1 MIQDFKKK
9 VEDLKSKFYFN
20 YDTSKNVWF
29 RAGGKAD
36 IFCLVYDEH
45 EFKIIL
51 NEINGIPYE
60 ILGAGSNF
68 LIRDNGFKGIL
79 FKLGKNFNK
88 IEKKEDFLRVGA
100 SILDVSLAR
109 YAQKNHIKD
118 FEFYSGIP
126 GSIGGAVKMNA
137 GCYGSD
143 TKNILKGI
151 KTIDAN
157 GKFNYFTKDSLNL
170 DYRESDIPKGNIV
183 INADYFYENGDIDEI
198 NSKINNIKLMRE
210 NSQPIKSKT
219 SGSSFK
225 NPPNNYAAKLIEQ
238 SECKGLNVGDVV
250 VSQMHANFL
259 INTDKATATQI
270 EDLGKLI
277 IEKVYKKFN
286 VKLEWEIKII
296 GI

>member
-1 MIQDFKKK
+1 MTQNFKKK
-9 VEDLKSKFYFN
+9 IERLKSKFYFN

-29 RAGGKAD
+29 RAGGKVD
-36 IFCLVYDEH
+36 IFCIVYDEY
-45 EFKIIL
+45 ELKIIL
-51 NEINGIPYE
+51 NEIDDMPYE
-60 ILGAGSNF
+60 IIGAGSNF

-88 IEKKEDFLRVGA
+88 IEKEEKILKIGA
-100 SILDVSLAR
+100 SILDVNLAR
-109 YAQKNHIKD
+109 YAKKNHIKN

-137 GCYGSD
+137 GCYGSE

-157 GKFNYFTKDSLNL
+157 GNFNYFTKDNLNL
-170 DYRESDIPKGNIV
+170 GYRKSNIPKGNIV
-183 INADYFYENGDIDEI
+183 LAADYFYEYGEIDDINE
-198 NSKINNIKLMRE
+198 KINNIKVMRE

-225 NPPNNYAAKLIEQ
+225 NPPNNYAAKLIEE
-238 SECKGLNVGDVV
+238 SECKGLNVGDVY
-250 VSQMHANFL
+250 VSQKHANFL
-259 INTDKATATQI
+259 INSDKATATQI

-286 VKLEWEIKII
+286 IKLEWEIKII

>member
-9 VEDLKSKFYFN
+9 VEGLKSKFYFN

-118 FEFYSGIP
+118 FEE
-126 GSIGGAVKMNA
+126 V
-137 GCYGSD
+137 
-143 TKNILKGI
+143 L
-151 KTIDAN
+151 
-157 GKFNYFTKDSLNL
+157 
-170 DYRESDIPKGNIV
+170 
-183 INADYFYENGDIDEI
+183 
-198 NSKINNIKLMRE
+198 
-210 NSQPIKSKT
+210 
-219 SGSSFK
+219 
-225 NPPNNYAAKLIEQ
+225 
-238 SECKGLNVGDVV
+238 
-250 VSQMHANFL
+250 
-259 INTDKATATQI
+259 
-270 EDLGKLI
+270 
-277 IEKVYKKFN
+277 
-286 VKLEWEIKII
+286 
-296 GI
+296 